1 MPKVNN
7 TVPKKINGI
16 ALGTAVQV
24 GAWTARPGTGDG
36 SGEFDTPVHGDFY
49 RVSSSADGLLATYRY
64 SATVGEWVRPE
75 VFQGNPTVR
84 ARIQGDR
91 LPSAESPAW
100 TETAANGGSISTD
113 GTKVTLNG
121 STSNDTAFCKYSHN
135 LLHEL
140 HFFQGLVQSIGNQAG
155 AGNNRGRS
163 IVIDCPSSP
172 PSGYGNSR
180 YFNVTLNTNAPT
192 ASFAKGAVTATRS
205 RYSSTAITRHD
216 DMRGRGTQ
224 LQSGSIDGS
233 TKNVA
238 DATTSEV
245 LMEIYVIPRSGSF
258 VYINNMPTPMA
269 VKEFTRAHLSTSTTT
284 GSYIVGDWETT
295 ELGHITIREAFF
307 GTYSPTANTASVF
320 GIYGGA

>member
-1 MPKVNN
+1 MAKMNN
-7 TVPKKINGI
+7 IVGPSTINGI
-16 ALGTAVQV
+16 ALATAVQV
-24 GAWTARPGTGDG
+24 GEWIARPGTGNG
-36 SGEFDTPVHGDFY
+36 SGGFDPPVHGDFY

-135 LLHEL
+135 LLHEF
-140 HFFQGLVQSIGNQAG
+140 HFFQGLVQSIGNQAD

-163 IVIDCPSSP
+163 IVIDCPSKPS
-172 PSGYGNSR
+172 SGYGNSR

-192 ASFAKGAVTATRS
+192 ASFAKGVSHGRS

-216 DMRGRGTQ
+216 DVRERGTQ
-224 LQSGSIDGS
+224 LQSGSQNGS
-233 TKNVA
+233 TKNFA

-245 LMEIYVIPRSGSF
+245 LMEVYVIPRSGSF

-269 VKEFTRAHLSTSTTT
+269 VKEFTRGHLSTSTTT